1 METPNKVGIAIPD
14 KLQLNARL
22 TDTVLAFVRLDA
34 DGNRGEV
41 THELKEAIKQRTEII
56 ASHCTSGKATFE
68 LQVTAQDLGAFSHFA
83 LQSLVNQPNVKDP
96 YASFSSG

>member
-41 THELKEAIKQRTEII
+41 THELKEAIKKRTEII
-56 ASHCTSGKATFE
+56 ASHITSNTGAFA

-83 LQSLVNQPNVKDP
+83 LQSLFNQPNVKDP